1 MAVLLSRAFGAV
13 RRRLRG
19 QVAALTQWRFVL
31 IRRIDSL
38 HPIGNPEQAL
48 NHCGSSQPSWRVCYD
63 LRAVRAFQS
72 PEPRVAIINTFAS
85 PFSNAVATART
96 CYTGRGIVRAE
107 EVAGEDGIPETER
120 ERLIARR
127 DALARDLYQAGHHTT
142 LQHAH
147 FQFAL
152 ENVSRQFI
160 WSFLHSHPFYNSEQ
174 VSQRYV
180 AVRPG
185 AYAVPPLQG
194 EALSVYERTVEHQV
208 RAYQHLSEELIPRV
222 AEEYF
227 RRFPARRNKEIWQKE
242 VRKRAQ
248 EVARYTLPVSTFAHL
263 YHTVNGVTLLRY
275 YRLCEQHDAPL
286 EQRIVLEKMVA
297 ELLKTDAGYRAIL
310 EEPLPFE
317 ETLEARALAAASQN
331 GLDSGAAARFRQ
343 EFDAGLE
350 GKISRLVS
358 YNQDCEGLVAQS
370 VREVLGLGR
379 EQLPDSEAI
388 DLVLD
393 PARNP
398 YAGFRLNLDTH
409 SKLTRSLFHAHYTFR
424 KRLSHTADSQDQRH
438 RLTPASRPVLSA
450 HLDGEPD
457 FVLPKLVAADPGPLQ
472 SFREAMEASWEG
484 MARLRALGVEDQFVL
499 YLLPN
504 AACVRFTESA
514 DLLNLRHKHTMRL
527 CYNAQEEIWLAS
539 WEEALQV
546 RDVTPRLGR
555 WLLPPCTLREHAAEK
570 PYCPEGK
577 RYCGEPVWQYDLAD
591 YRRLI

>member
-1 MAVLLSRAFGAV
+1 
-13 RRRLRG
+13 
-19 QVAALTQWRFVL
+19 
-31 IRRIDSL
+31 
-38 HPIGNPEQAL
+38 
-48 NHCGSSQPSWRVCYD
+48 
-63 LRAVRAFQS
+63 
-72 PEPRVAIINTFAS
+72 VAIINAFAS

-96 CYTGRGIVRAE
+96 CYTGRGIVHAE
-107 EVAGEDGIPETER
+107 EVLGGEGVPEGER
-120 ERLIARR
+120 ATRITRR

-180 AVRPG
+180 SVKPG
-185 AYAVPPLQG
+185 SYAVPPLAG
-194 EALSVYERTVEHQV
+194 EALSVYERTVERQV
-208 RAYQHLSEELIPRV
+208 RAYQRLSEELLPRV
-222 AEEYF
+222 AQEYF
-227 RRFPARRNKEIWQKE
+227 RRFPARRDKERWQNE
-242 VRKRAQ
+242 LRKKAQ

-275 YRLCEQHDAPL
+275 YRLCKQHDAPL
-286 EQRIVLEKMVA
+286 EQSIVLEKMVA
-297 ELLKTDAGYRAIL
+297 ELLKTDNGYRAIL
-310 EEPLPFE
+310 EEPLAFE
-317 ETLEARALAAASQN
+317 DTLEERALAALNARVMDRRS
-331 GLDSGAAARFRQ
+331 SGRFRR
-343 EFDAGLE
+343 EFDAPLE
-350 GKISRLVS
+350 GKVSRLVS
-358 YNQDCEGLVAQS
+358 YTRDCEDVVAQT

-379 EQLPDSEAI
+379 EQLSDAEAI
-388 DLVLD
+388 DLVVD

-409 SKLTRSLFHAHYTFR
+409 SKLTRTLFHAHYTFR

-438 RLTPASRPVLSA
+438 RLTPASRPVLCA
-450 HLDGEPD
+450 HLDDEPD
-457 FVLPKLVAADPGPLQ
+457 YVLPRLVSADPGPLRT
-472 SFREAMEASWEG
+472 FKEAMEISWDG
-484 MARLRALGVEDQFVL
+484 MARLRAMGVEDQFVL
-499 YLLPN
+499 YLMPN

-527 CYNAQEEIWLAS
+527 CYIAQEEIWQAS

-546 RDVTPRLGR
+546 QQVTPRLGR
-555 WLLPPCTLREHAAEK
+555 WLLPPCTLRERAGEK

-577 RYCGEPVWQYDLAD
+577 RYCGEPVWKYDLAD